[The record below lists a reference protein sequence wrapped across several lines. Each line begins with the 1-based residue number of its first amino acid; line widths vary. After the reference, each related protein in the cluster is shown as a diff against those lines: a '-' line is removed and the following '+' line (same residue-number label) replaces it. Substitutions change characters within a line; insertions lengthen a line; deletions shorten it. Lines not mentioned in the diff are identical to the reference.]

1 MVENLISIFSIFE
14 FGNPIASFFF
24 RVQMVKVLSNK
35 RIERKKKKYTNQ
47 SDQDKL
53 FQTFYNI
60 TNNNEE
66 TFQEHQ
72 FANEDGELLNSV

>member
-1 MVENLISIFSIFE
+1 MHR
-14 FGNPIASFFF
+14 FFF

-47 SDQDKL
+47 GDQDKL

-72 FANEDGELLNSV
+72 FANDDGELLNSI